1 MGHVLID
8 VIILTCMMQD
18 FEYKD
23 NFFINGSNEFY
34 SKFQCFSAVRVNNF
48 TIDKSRMRL
57 YFTDYL

>member
-1 MGHVLID
+1 MVHTHLVHD
-8 VIILTCMMQD
+8 ARCY

-34 SKFQCFSAVRVNNF
+34 SNVQCFIAVRVNNF